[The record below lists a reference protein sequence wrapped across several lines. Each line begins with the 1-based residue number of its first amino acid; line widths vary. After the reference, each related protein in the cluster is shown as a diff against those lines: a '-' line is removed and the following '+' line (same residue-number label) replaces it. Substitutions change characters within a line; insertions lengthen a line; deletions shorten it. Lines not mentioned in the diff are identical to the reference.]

1 MKTFKIIRPDENI
14 RPALIDKI
22 NNLTKPKGSLGTL
35 EDLAFANRLD
45 TTNSVSLPCNIHRI

>member
-22 NNLTKPKGSLGTL
+22 NNLTNPK
-35 EDLAFANRLD
+35 
-45 TTNSVSLPCNIHRI
+45 VH